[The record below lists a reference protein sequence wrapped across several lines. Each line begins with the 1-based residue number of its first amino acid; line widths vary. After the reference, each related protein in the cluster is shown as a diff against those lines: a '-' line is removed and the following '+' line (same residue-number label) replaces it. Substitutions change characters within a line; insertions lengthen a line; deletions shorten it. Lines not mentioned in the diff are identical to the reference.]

1 MNLVPI
7 NFITINLSI
16 LDKHQSLFY
25 PTKHPPQRPENT
37 GKYVVELDL
46 FLILFFDFTNQ
57 QIYFLKMN
65 VLKIT
70 EKHGK

>member
-1 MNLVPI
+1 MI
-7 NFITINLSI
+7 
-16 LDKHQSLFY
+16 H